1 MTDTLRSI
9 CEQSTHLNNPQ
20 LDFIPDN
27 LPRHKEIILRNLKE
41 LIAAASAE
49 LEKTVVIL
57 AGSTLEAI
65 LYSFI
70 QSQESYIAGR
80 RGEFTFNPEHSLQN
94 YVSIFN
100 RWFRGQFPA
109 AQLPDF
115 IVDYRDLVHLNREL
129 NSPPHICAEAS
140 RSMLNILNA
149 FLGQLGGV
157 VPHSKTGHATAV

>member
-9 CEQSTHLNNPQ
+9 CEQCTHLNNPQ

-41 LIAAASAE
+41 LVSAASAE
-49 LEKTVVIL
+49 LEKSVIIL

-65 LYSFI
+65 LYSLI
-70 QSQESYIAGR
+70 QSQETHIASR
-80 RGEFTFNPEHSLQN
+80 RGKFTFNPEQGLQD

-100 RWFRGQFPA
+100 RWLRGQFPA

-115 IVDYRDLVHLNREL
+115 IVDYRNLVHINREL
-129 NSPPHICAEAS
+129 NSPLHICAEAS
-140 RSMLNILNA
+140 RSMLTILNA
-149 FLGQLGGV
+149 FLGELG
-157 VPHSKTGHATAV
+157 SR